1 MRRLLVITLAM
12 SLGSCGQ
19 GNVLI
24 GQWKATSGRCFI
36 PELTFTQKT
45 YSAGGFG
52 TAAVSYDFEG
62 STAIL
67 KIDSSPQVI
76 EYTIVSDSVIR
87 LKAQPE
93 CAYKK
98 V

>member
-1 MRRLLVITLAM
+1 MRLLLTVVLVI
-12 SLGSCGQ
+12 SLGSCGR

-24 GQWKATSGRCFI
+24 GQWKSSGHCFV

-62 STAIL
+62 STAML
-67 KIDSSPQVI
+67 KIESSPQLI

-93 CAYKK
+93 CTYKK

>member
-1 MRRLLVITLAM
+1 MRVLLVITLAI
-12 SLGSCGQ
+12 SLGACGQ

-24 GQWKATSGRCFI
+24 GQWKASGHCFV

-62 STAIL
+62 STAML
-67 KIDSSPQVI
+67 KIESSPQII
-76 EYTIVSDSVIR
+76 EYTIVSDGVIR
-87 LKAQPE
+87 LKAQPD
-93 CAYKK
+93 CTYKK